1 MDSICSKVDGYGFE
15 RSEDFDERAYEE
27 FMSSY
32 LMVLA
37 RRAARWRPLVVGKEK
52 VPRSRKSKHDRC
64 LWHFTVY
71 SFFFFLKKDSLFFFS
86 FLYTNW
92 MSRNKKQLH
101 VNLLSCD
108 FVLFVLHAI
117 PQC

>member
-37 RRAARWRPLVVGKEK
+37 RRAARWRPVVVGKEK
-52 VPRSRKSKHDRC
+52 VPRSRKRKHDRC

-71 SFFFFLKKDSLFFFS
+71 YLLKKFKKDFLLLFFFFFFFLL
-86 FLYTNW
+86 
-92 MSRNKKQLH
+92 
-101 VNLLSCD
+101 
-108 FVLFVLHAI
+108 I
-117 PQC
+117 G